1 MQNLNTNLSDMMLAQ
16 QKLTSL
22 GQAMQMIGKEVSLF
36 TKEGKTSLA
45 E

>member
-1 MQNLNTNLSDMMLAQ
+1 MMLAQ

-22 GQAMQMIGKEVSLF
+22 GQAMQMIGKEVELF
-36 TKEGKTSLA
+36 TQGRGKPLWA